1 MGVDS
6 MKLLHAW
13 LILIVLVTPAM
24 ADGQPPSEDE
34 AIRKTALDY
43 IEGWYIGDAERMAR
57 ALHPDLAK
65 RIVGLEGENV
75 LHHMTAAQ
83 LIEGTGKG
91 GGSRTPVERR
101 RRDVR
106 ILDVYEGNA
115 SVRVDAA
122 DFVDYLHLARIDGR
136 WLIINVLWALRP
148 E

>member
-1 MGVDS
+1 

-83 LIEGTGKG
+83 LIEGTEKA

-101 RRDVR
+101 RSDVR